1 MIRILIVDDE
11 EIERV
16 ALEKILTTHLDQVEV
31 VATVGN
37 GREAIE
43 KTGELKPDLLLMD
56 IQMPGFNGLEAIER
70 IREKFS
76 TIKVVIVSSYDTFT
90 FAQQAIRLGV
100 KDYLLKPSKVQAI
113 VETIRKLCDEIVQ
126 ERSHRIASK
135 EETDHRIQ
143 KVLPILES
151 EYVSRLL
158 FDQVPAIDLEEMSNF
173 MGIAVQ
179 PPASVIV
186 VSIQWR
192 EDWGQQDRS
201 LKDFMC
207 EMQAELR
214 GRDDMMVGSVSG
226 HILPLLCF
234 HRKGEERR
242 LIGKMMEQ
250 IRRLD
255 CRDTKLHIGLGVG
268 RAKAVL
274 DDLRFSYQE
283 ALIAC
288 SDLGMGQ
295 GYRIRFYDDLSQEQ
309 GKDHKRL
316 RVERKLIEAIRNER
330 WQDTKE
336 IIFGFLS
343 VSEQRQTTLE
353 EAKQRLYGHF
363 LLLIHLL
370 DEMGV
375 KEVPATILL
384 RGQSYME
391 LWQEA
396 RVKIEELD
404 VAYQRFQQNAQFDA
418 FDQVKKYIEEH
429 FMEDLSLEQLAK
441 FVQLSPFYL
450 SKCFKEVFGISY
462 VDYMTQCRI
471 SRAKEYIRQGGL
483 SFKEIAYEV
492 GYHDPNYFSRVFKK
506 TCGLSPSQY
515 RDKMKTI

>member
-1 MIRILIVDDE
+1 MIRILIADDE

-16 ALEKILTTHLDQVEV
+16 ALEKILTTHLAQVEV

-43 KTGELKPDLLLMD
+43 KTEQMKPDLLLMD
-56 IQMPGFNGLEAIER
+56 IQMPGINGLEAIEQ
-70 IREKFS
+70 IQEKFP
-76 TIKVVIVSSYDTFT
+76 TTKVVIVSSYDTFT

-100 KDYLLKPSKVQAI
+100 KDYLLKPSKVQVI
-113 VETIRKLCDEIVQ
+113 VETIRTLCEEINQ
-126 ERSHRIASK
+126 ERSRLESQ
-135 EETDHRIQ
+135 EETDNRIQ

-151 EYVSRLL
+151 EFVSRLL
-158 FDQVPAIDLEEMSNF
+158 FDQIQAIDLEEMSNL
-173 MGIAVQ
+173 MRVAVH
-179 PPASVIV
+179 PPASVIM
-186 VSIQWR
+186 VSIQS
-192 EDWGQQDRS
+192 EEGQDQQDLS
-201 LKDFMC
+201 AKNLIN

-226 HILPLLCF
+226 HILPLLFF

-242 LIGKMMEQ
+242 QAIKLMEH
-250 IRRLD
+250 IRRISHRHPRLD
-255 CRDTKLHIGLGVG
+255 IGLGVG
-268 RAKAVL
+268 SAKVGL
-274 DDLRFSYQE
+274 DDLRISYQE
-283 ALIAC
+283 ALMAC

-295 GYRIRFYDDLSQEQ
+295 GYRIRFYDDLSREQ
-309 GKDHKRL
+309 GEDDKRL
-316 RVERKLIEAIRNER
+316 RYERKLIEAIRNER

-336 IIFGFLS
+336 IMFLLLS
-343 VSEQRQTTLE
+343 AIEQRQTPLE

-375 KEVPATILL
+375 KEVPTNIFL
-384 RGQSYME
+384 RGKSYME
-391 LWQEA
+391 LWKEA

-404 VAYQRFQQNAQFDA
+404 VAYQRFQQNAQYDV

-441 FVQLSPFYL
+441 LVQLSPFYL
-450 SKCFKEVFGISY
+450 SKCFKEEFGISY

-471 SRAKEYIRQGGL
+471 SRAKEYIRQGGF
-483 SFKEIAYEV
+483 SFKEIAYAV

-506 TCGLSPSQY
+506 TCGFSPSQY
-515 RDKMKTI
+515 RDKK